1 MWWLCPFC
9 FVSGP
14 WVPVAVQ
21 FQSVAGALHYLYT
34 IVKLKRSAETNRI
47 NIWNLA
53 GLSMD
58 GI

>member
-1 MWWLCPFC
+1 M
-9 FVSGP
+9 
-14 WVPVAVQ
+14 AVQ
-21 FQSVAGALHYLYT
+21 FQSVARALHYMYT
-34 IVKLKRSAETNRI
+34 VVGLKRSAEMNVI